1 MDVQAVEQGEHKI
14 GRCSD
19 NATGEKIDTI
29 IHYSTAQHSTAQQC
43 IRIDGG
49 R

>member
-1 MDVQAVEQGEHKI
+1 MDVQAVEQGERKI
-14 GRCSD
+14 GLCSD

-29 IHYSTAQHSTAQQC
+29 IHCTTLLHSTAQQS

-49 R
+49 Q